1 MNTIQKKI
9 WMLASIVL
17 LIMLSIWLAFTYYNQ
32 KTQNQY
38 NDILQRYLI
47 MNEVTSASQ
56 QMITDLNNYLL
67 NPSLANLEQINV
79 SQEEIRYAKYEVYNL
94 INVENEFALTSYINL
109 IYSFIETTNRSLKFQ
124 SEEEVEASA
133 KEFSE
138 ATRISKYISEMT
150 LTVIDT
156 ELKTYDR
163 FYRGIIEQSVEFKKL
178 GIWLL
183 LLVIV
188 SLLLLTYWFSLS
200 ITRPVQQLT
209 KAANELSKGRFDR
222 RNLLSRQNI

>member
-9 WMLASIVL
+9 WMLASVVL

-109 IYSFIETTNRSLKFQ
+109 I
-124 SEEEVEASA
+124 
-133 KEFSE
+133 
-138 ATRISKYISEMT
+138 
-150 LTVIDT
+150 D
-156 ELKTYDR
+156 
-163 FYRGIIEQSVEFKKL
+163 
-178 GIWLL
+178 
-183 LLVIV
+183 
-188 SLLLLTYWFSLS
+188 
-200 ITRPVQQLT
+200 
-209 KAANELSKGRFDR
+209 
-222 RNLLSRQNI
+222 